1 MQLANAPAL
10 IRPSYL
16 QVGRELTFLALGREH
31 LSVQGVNLRGSVGA
45 PYAGIILLAR
55 IEPSELSSVL
65 EQATESSGADRRFR

>member
-16 QVGRELTFLALGREH
+16 QVGRELTFLTLGGEH
-31 LSVQGVNLRGSVGA
+31 PSVQGVNLRGSVGA
-45 PYAGIILLAR
+45 PCIILLAR